1 MKHDNEKDIKEN
13 GSGYRD
19 PTAYKAIKNVI
30 KDEKFFMHV
39 DETERFNKFLN
50 IIFSAADLAGFRIE
64 NRLVIKDK
72 KTGKIWN

>member
-1 MKHDNEKDIKEN
+1 MKHSNEKDIKEN
-13 GSGYRD
+13 GSGYPD

-30 KDEKFFMHV
+30 KDEKISVHD

-64 NRLVIKDK
+64 NRLVVKDK
-72 KTGKIWN
+72 KTGKIWD